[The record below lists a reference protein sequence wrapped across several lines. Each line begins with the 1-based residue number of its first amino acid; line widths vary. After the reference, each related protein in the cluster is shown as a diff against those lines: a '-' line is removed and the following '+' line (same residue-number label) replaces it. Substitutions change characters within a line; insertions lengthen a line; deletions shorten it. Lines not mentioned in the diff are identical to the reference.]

1 MTERLLY
8 DPPLPQPPS
17 DDSVVMRRWFMLAA
31 GSLVVAGFF
40 AAFLIVGRAPFF
52 GFLTADPG
60 FFKRCLVVHV
70 NLSLVAWFYA
80 FVAGLFRLVPSQGGG
95 FLSRQGVW
103 VSATGV
109 ILLIVA
115 AGINGAEPVLSN
127 YVPMIDHPMFAAGLV
142 VFAFGVA
149 MSFLDP
155 RLLPAATQAPESAT
169 PHAAHIGLRAAAVA
183 FVLALLTFAGS
194 WLSTSRTYAPQAY
207 YEHLFWGG
215 GHVLQFAS
223 VMAMVAVWI
232 LLLTPVLGRS
242 PVSARLASFLF
253 ALLVLPLLAAPI
265 LAAQG
270 PGSIWYRQ
278 GFTML
283 MQWGIFPI
291 VTVFLGLSVRALWQ
305 ARKAGTLHK
314 PLSDLRVVGFAASA
328 ALTVAGFVLGAL
340 IRGSNT
346 MVPAHY
352 HAAIGAVTAAF
363 MAVTYVLLE
372 PMGLR
377 LPTPKTR
384 SLARIQAPLF
394 AAGQL
399 LFALGF
405 GFAGAHGMGRK
416 VYGAE
421 QHIRTTAEY
430 AGLTLMGVGGLVAMA
445 SGILFLGLLA
455 ICWRTRPRCLD
466 LALDSTAE
474 RNPAWKNTTES
485 IPSRS

>member
-1 MTERLLY
+1 MARRLPY
-8 DPPLPQPPS
+8 DPPPSLPPTS
-17 DDSVVMRRWFMLAA
+17 DALVMRRWLMLAA

-40 AAFLIVGRAPFF
+40 AAFLVIGRAPFF

-80 FVAGLFRLVPSQGGG
+80 FIAGLFRLVPSREDGRV
-95 FLSRQGVW
+95 SRNGVW
-103 VSATGV
+103 VSAVGV
-109 ILLIVA
+109 ILLVVA
-115 AGINGAEPVLSN
+115 AGMKGAEPVLSN

-149 MSFLDP
+149 MSFLDR
-155 RLLPAATQAPESAT
+155 RLLPAATESFASSRVA
-169 PHAAHIGLRAAAVA
+169 AAHVGLRASAVA
-183 FVLALLTFAGS
+183 FLLSLLTFFGS
-194 WLSTSRTYAPQAY
+194 WLSTSRSYSPQAY

-242 PVSARLASFLF
+242 PVNARLASILF
-253 ALLVLPLLAAPI
+253 ALLVAPLLGAPLLAAR
-265 LAAQG
+265 G
-270 PGSIWYRQ
+270 PGSIWYRK
-278 GFTML
+278 GFTLL
-283 MQWGIFPI
+283 MQWGIFP
-291 VTVFLGLSVRALWQ
+291 VVGLFLVLSIRALWR
-305 ARKAGTLHK
+305 ARKAGTLQK
-314 PLSDLRVVGFAASA
+314 PLSDLRVLGFGASAGLTVVGFI
-328 ALTVAGFVLGAL
+328 LGAL

-363 MAVTYVLLE
+363 MAATYVLLE
-372 PMGLR
+372 PMGMA
-377 LPTPKTR
+377 LPTPR
-384 SLARIQAPLF
+384 AQSLARIQAPLF

-421 QHIRTTAEY
+421 QHIRTAAEY

-455 ICWRTRPRCLD
+455 KCWRSRARHQ
-466 LALDSTAE
+466 ALDSLRE
-474 RNPAWKNTTES
+474 RTPAWKNATES